1 MTAVFSIAHTI
12 ENIIMSQQSASNAP
26 RSQFLTYSW
35 DAPLALRW
43 YRDAVFD
50 GISHLQA
57 FSALDIGTKSA
68 QWLHYYQAPVL
79 LPEQVDAFYGVEP
92 KTTDRLIRYFDPQ
105 LRQDGMFWCPET
117 HLTDAEPVLGLCWIG
132 KPSLNFLLPPR
143 AVLKLACWMPATENT
158 IWALGAIEIMGSKSL
173 EPLPD
178 PVKMTQHYRTVEKRG
193 RVFKEK
199 TVLIQEAKNTGI
211 YAYTKHFGNWD
222 SGVTYK
228 RLLTHHE
235 RGGQFPPTRQE
246 LNDLLLEF

>member
-1 MTAVFSIAHTI
+1 
-12 ENIIMSQQSASNAP
+12 MSQKSACNTPQSH
-26 RSQFLTYSW
+26 FLMYSW

-50 GISHLQA
+50 GISHSQA
-57 FSALDIGTKSA
+57 FDVLDIGVKSA
-68 QWLHYYQAPVL
+68 QWLRYYHAPVL
-79 LPEQVDAFYGVEP
+79 LPEQCDILYGVEP

-117 HLTDAEPVLGLCWIG
+117 HLIDAEPVLGLCWIA

-143 AVLKLACWMPATENT
+143 AVLKLACWMSATGYT
-158 IWALGAIEIMGSKSL
+158 IRTLNALGIAAKKAY

-178 PVKMTQHYRTVEKRG
+178 TVKISQHYRAPEKRG
-193 RVFKEK
+193 RVFKDK
-199 TVLIQEAKNTGI
+199 AALIQEARDKGV

-228 RLLTHHE
+228 RLLAHYE

-246 LNDLLLEF
+246 LNDILLEF

>member
-1 MTAVFSIAHTI
+1 
-12 ENIIMSQQSASNAP
+12 MSQNDCAVPPHSKP
-26 RSQFLTYSW
+26 LVYSW

-50 GISHLQA
+50 GISHPQA
-57 FSALDIGTKSA
+57 FDVLDIGVKTV

-79 LPEQVDAFYGVEP
+79 LPEQCDALYGVEP
-92 KTTDRLIRYFDPQ
+92 KTTDRLIRYFDSQ

-117 HLTDAEPVLGLCWIG
+117 HLADAEPILGLCWTG

-143 AVLKLACWMPATENT
+143 AVLKLACWMPATAST
-158 IWALGAIEIMGSKSL
+158 MLALGAIDRIAKKAY
-173 EPLPD
+173 EPLPY
-178 PVKMTQHYRTVEKRG
+178 PVKMNQHYRAVEKRLTS
-193 RVFKEK
+193 KDK
-199 TVLIQEAKNTGI
+199 TVLIQVAKHKGI

-222 SGVTYK
+222 SGVTYQ
-228 RLLTHHE
+228 RLLVHGK

>member
-1 MTAVFSIAHTI
+1 
-12 ENIIMSQQSASNAP
+12 MSQQSACNTP

-50 GISHLQA
+50 GISHTVALQV
-57 FSALDIGTKSA
+57 LTVCKSA
-68 QWLHYYQAPVL
+68 HWLHYYQAPVL
-79 LPEQVDAFYGVEP
+79 LPEQVDSLYGVEP

-117 HLTDAEPVLGLCWIG
+117 HLADAEPLLGLCWIG

-143 AVLKLACWMPATENT
+143 AVLKLACWMPATRNT
-158 IWALGAIEIMGSKSL
+158 IRALGRIDAMASKAY
-173 EPLPD
+173 EPLSE
-178 PVKMTQHYRTVEKRG
+178 PVRMTQHYRAVEKRG
-193 RVFKEK
+193 RAPKDRFELV
-199 TVLIQEAKNTGI
+199 TEAKYKGV
-211 YAYTKHFGNWD
+211 YAYAKHFGNWD
-222 SGVTYK
+222 SGVTYQ

>member
-1 MTAVFSIAHTI
+1 
-12 ENIIMSQQSASNAP
+12 MSQSACNTP

-57 FSALDIGTKSA
+57 FGALDVGVKPV
-68 QWLHYYQAPVL
+68 QWLHYYQTPVL
-79 LPEQVDAFYGVEP
+79 LPEQCDAFYGVEP

-105 LRQDGMFWCPET
+105 LRQEGMFWCPET
-117 HLTDAEPVLGLCWIG
+117 HLADAEPVLGLCWIG

-143 AVLKLACWMPATENT
+143 AVLKLACWMPATVATFRALNGIDT
-158 IWALGAIEIMGSKSL
+158 IASKPF
-173 EPLPD
+173 EPLPN
-178 PVKMTQHYRTVEKRG
+178 PVKMSQNYRAVKNRLAPKDRLEL
-193 RVFKEK
+193 VA
-199 TVLIQEAKNTGI
+199 EAKDKGV

-228 RLLTHHE
+228 RLLTHYE

>member
-1 MTAVFSIAHTI
+1 
-12 ENIIMSQQSASNAP
+12 MSQNHCGDCERAKSLS
-26 RSQFLTYSW
+26 YSW

-50 GISHLQA
+50 GISHSQA
-57 FSALDIGTKSA
+57 FGALDVGVRCV

-79 LPEQVDAFYGVEP
+79 LPEQCDAFYGVEP
-92 KTTDRLIRYFDPQ
+92 KTTDRLIRYFDSQ
-105 LRQDGMFWCPET
+105 LRGDGMFWCPET
-117 HLTDAEPVLGLCWIG
+117 HLVDAEPILGVCWIG

-143 AVLKLACWMPATENT
+143 AVLKLACWMPATDYT
-158 IWALGAIEIMGSKSL
+158 IWALQSLKTIASKAY

-178 PVKMTQHYRTVEKRG
+178 PVKMSQHYRAVEKRG
-193 RVFKEK
+193 RVSKNKPVLVQKAKER
-199 TVLIQEAKNTGI
+199 GI

-228 RLLTHHE
+228 RLLVHWK

-246 LNDLLLEF
+246 LNNLMLEF

>member
-1 MTAVFSIAHTI
+1 
-12 ENIIMSQQSASNAP
+12 MSQKSACDAP

-50 GISHLQA
+50 GISHSQA
-57 FSALDIGTKSA
+57 FGALDIGVKSA
-68 QWLHYYQAPVL
+68 HWLHYYQAPVL
-79 LPEQVDAFYGVEP
+79 LPEQCDALYGVEP
-92 KTTDRLIRYFDPQ
+92 KTTDRLIRYFDSQ

-117 HLTDAEPVLGLCWIG
+117 HLVEAEPVLGLCWIG

-143 AVLKLACWMPATENT
+143 AVLKLACWMPATDST
-158 IWALGAIEIMGSKSL
+158 LWALQSLKTIASKAY

-178 PVKMTQHYRTVEKRG
+178 PVKMSQHYRSVKNRLTTKNKLGVTR
-193 RVFKEK
+193 
-199 TVLIQEAKNTGI
+199 EAKDKGV

-222 SGVTYK
+222 SGVTYE

-235 RGGQFPPTRQE
+235 RGGQFPPSRQE

>member
-1 MTAVFSIAHTI
+1 
-12 ENIIMSQQSASNAP
+12 MSQNDDCASAV
-26 RSQFLTYSW
+26 RSQPLVYSW

-50 GISHLQA
+50 GISHSRA
-57 FSALDIGTKSA
+57 FHVFDWVGVDA

-79 LPEQVDAFYGVEP
+79 LPEQCDALYGVEP

-117 HLTDAEPVLGLCWIG
+117 HLTDAEPILGLCWIG

-143 AVLKLACWMPATENT
+143 AVLKLACWMPATKVTMWALQCLNT
-158 IWALGAIEIMGSKSL
+158 IASQAY
-173 EPLPD
+173 EPLPE
-178 PVKMTQHYRTVEKRG
+178 PVKMSQHYRST
-193 RVFKEK
+193 KERLAPK
-199 TVLIQEAKNTGI
+199 DRFELVAEAKDKGI
-211 YAYTKHFGNWD
+211 YAYAKHFGNWD
-222 SGVTYK
+222 SGVTYR
-228 RLLTHHE
+228 RLLIHHE

>member
-1 MTAVFSIAHTI
+1 
-12 ENIIMSQQSASNAP
+12 MSQSACNTP

-50 GISHLQA
+50 SISHSTA
-57 FSALDIGTKSA
+57 FGALDIGVKSV

-79 LPEQVDAFYGVEP
+79 LPEQCDALYGVEP
-92 KTTDRLIRYFDPQ
+92 KTTDRLIRNFDSQ

-117 HLTDAEPVLGLCWIG
+117 HLADAEPVLGLCWIG

-158 IWALGAIEIMGSKSL
+158 LWALGGIELIGTKTY

-178 PVKMTQHYRTVEKRG
+178 PVRMSQHYRNVKNRLTTKNKIGVTR
-193 RVFKEK
+193 
-199 TVLIQEAKNTGI
+199 EAKDKGV
-211 YAYTKHFGNWD
+211 YAYAKHFGDWD
-222 SGVTYK
+222 SGVTYE
-228 RLLTHHE
+228 RLLTHYE